1 MKIPESLLICI
12 NKWERR
18 KCVFL
23 ELEWQLMFVEGT
35 VEIENHHWCQN
46 SGQKFDEELDI
57 YIVPKCAPIDSL
69 LITR

>member
-1 MKIPESLLICI
+1 
-12 NKWERR
+12 
-18 KCVFL
+18 
-23 ELEWQLMFVEGT
+23 MFVEGT